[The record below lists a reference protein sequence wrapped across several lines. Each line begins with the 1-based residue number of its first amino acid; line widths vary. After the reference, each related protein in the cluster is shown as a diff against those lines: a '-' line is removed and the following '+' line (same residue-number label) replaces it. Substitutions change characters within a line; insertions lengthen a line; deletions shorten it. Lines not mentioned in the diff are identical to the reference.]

1 MEILLIVSIGIMNIL
16 CFFVGAKI
24 GQKVVNKETIEIP
37 NLNPIKALYN
47 AKQEKKERKEKEAED
62 EYVKTIMYNIDNY
75 DGTSKGQKTIPR
87 R

>member
-24 GQKVVNKETIEIP
+24 GQKVVNKETIEMP
-37 NLNPIKALYN
+37 NLNPLKAIDN

>member
-37 NLNPIKALYN
+37 NLNPIKALDN

>member
-1 MEILLIVSIGIMNIL
+1 MNIL

-37 NLNPIKALYN
+37 NLNPIKALDN